1 MITFWVNSK
10 IPSRGG
16 SDHKSNYQSKVYA
29 HWQSSYRLTK
39 CWKDVSISSMVLMKM
54 MCEKKKRLYT
64 WPLNPKPW
72 PPPWPRSS
80 LTPLPQTLSLAVGC
94 VRWFPPSA
102 GSHHFTPTW
111 SLCGPENRPNPLGPR
126 WHQVTHIVR
135 FATHPAQKSI
145 SEQMSLLKME
155 HPSSTKVQFD
165 CNYNVKLQMFLLLE
179 SLFR

>member
-94 VRWFPPSA
+94 ASAGFPLQL
-102 GSHHFTPTW
+102 GSHHFTSTW

-155 HPSSTKVQFD
+155 RPSSTKVHWWF
-165 CNYNVKLQMFLLLE
+165 VFEALLWPNG
-179 SLFR
+179 

>member
-1 MITFWVNSK
+1 MHHNVEDHILSKLRNSEPDGVSDLDVGWLCASGKWSWWRWCVIVNRK
-10 IPSRGG
+10 EDCI
-16 SDHKSNYQSKVYA
+16 
-29 HWQSSYRLTK
+29 
-39 CWKDVSISSMVLMKM
+39 
-54 MCEKKKRLYT
+54 
-64 WPLNPKPW
+64 LNPEPW

-155 HPSSTKVQFD
+155 RPSSTKVQLRLKFK
-165 CNYNVKLQMFLLLE
+165 NFTQPNFWAKNFTH
-179 SLFR
+179 